1 MNMPNTSAS
10 SDSGAHESE
19 ALYDIAGGL
28 CDAGNFSEALPM
40 ALRLVLQ
47 APGDPRFAF
56 ISATCLQRLK
66 MHAPA
71 ASLFGMAAIG
81 TGALPAAAYRM
92 GECLVA
98 LGQPDD
104 ARQAF
109 SACQELCRST
119 DRGHDLMQAC
129 EQALEQLR

>member
-1 MNMPNTSAS
+1 MQ
-10 SDSGAHESE
+10 SDPE
-19 ALYDIAGGL
+19 ALYGTACGL
-28 CDAGNFSEALPM
+28 CDAGNFSEALPL
-40 ALRLVLQ
+40 ALHLVLR
-47 APGDPRFAF
+47 APGDARFAF
-56 ISATCLQRLK
+56 IGATCLQRLK

-71 ASLFGMAAIG
+71 AGLFGMASIG

-109 SACQELCRST
+109 SACQELCRNA
-119 DRGHDLMQAC
+119 DRGHDLIQAC
-129 EQALEQLR
+129 EQAFERLR